1 MIWGPWQAS
10 VTRNMKKAYLNQ
22 STQDPRER
30 EKVKCGQSKTTYI
43 QRKRDKNGNISHQKQ
58 CKQED
63 SGEMTS

>member
-1 MIWGPWQAS
+1 
-10 VTRNMKKAYLNQ
+10 MKKAYLNQ